1 MGTEWDHRIITY
13 FFQNGTGDIVG
24 DGEQQAIRDGFALWS
39 AQTDLAFLE
48 VCNANVAD
56 IVILWDTFAHG
67 DPDPPCIGGACDFDG
82 QANPA
87 TGTGVILA
95 HALGGPPPNDFGDN
109 AGDIHF
115 DDSENWTLNTRGN
128 HAQPIDLV
136 TVAAHEIGHSLGLDH
151 TTVAGSLM
159 EAIYTG
165 SHRFLGADDIAG
177 IQSIYGLPN
186 SGALID
192 GPAALCSTGSYTIQ
206 DVPAGISVSW
216 TASPSG
222 IFTNS
227 SGTGITA
234 NLNLVNPST
243 VAGAATLTYT
253 LQGAGCA
260 DTEITRK
267 IQVGP
272 EYPDFDFYQYPSC
285 VSPNQVVTVVAN
297 ITQVDYDWTVNGGTI
312 LSGQGT
318 QSIDIMVG
326 SGGSIAVHC
335 YVSNGPEACGGPK
348 GTVSLYPMGC
358 FAAEDS
364 SVTAYPN
371 PASDILHLKS
381 ETEEKFTGE
390 IVFVDSQNN
399 PRKSVSADSCEVA
412 IDVSDLQP
420 GVYHVTYTIGDRYQI
435 KRIKIE

>member
-1 MGTEWDHRIITY
+1 MKKHTNFSVILLMVSFFFFCVEINAQVYYDDWPIIRKSNDESKDNSVIKIDEDSRTANFVPMGTEWDHRIITY

-186 SGALID
+186 GGALID

-206 DVPAGISVSW
+206 DVPAGISVS
-216 TASPSG
+216 
-222 IFTNS
+222 
-227 SGTGITA
+227 
-234 NLNLVNPST
+234 
-243 VAGAATLTYT
+243 
-253 LQGAGCA
+253 
-260 DTEITRK
+260 
-267 IQVGP
+267 
-272 EYPDFDFYQYPSC
+272 
-285 VSPNQVVTVVAN
+285 
-297 ITQVDYDWTVNGGTI
+297 
-312 LSGQGT
+312 
-318 QSIDIMVG
+318 
-326 SGGSIAVHC
+326 
-335 YVSNGPEACGGPK
+335 
-348 GTVSLYPMGC
+348 
-358 FAAEDS
+358 
-364 SVTAYPN
+364 
-371 PASDILHLKS
+371 
-381 ETEEKFTGE
+381 
-390 IVFVDSQNN
+390 
-399 PRKSVSADSCEVA
+399 
-412 IDVSDLQP
+412 
-420 GVYHVTYTIGDRYQI
+420 
-435 KRIKIE
+435 